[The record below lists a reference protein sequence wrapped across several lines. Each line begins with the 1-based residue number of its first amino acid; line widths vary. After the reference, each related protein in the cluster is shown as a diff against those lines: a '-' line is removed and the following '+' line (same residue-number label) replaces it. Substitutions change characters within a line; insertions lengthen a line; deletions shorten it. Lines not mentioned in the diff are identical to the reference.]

1 MNDSANSAM
10 NADHESIA
18 IGALSWIASDGEL
31 MTRFLGLTGIEPDQI
46 RDVAAEPGFLAA
58 VLDFLLAHE
67 PTLNRFCEDNG
78 LEPKFVARARQR
90 FGDQFVPGPGDYT
103 G

>member
-1 MNDSANSAM
+1 MTQSSDNTMNS
-10 NADHESIA
+10 DHESIA

-46 RDVAAEPGFLAA
+46 RQVASEPGFLAA
-58 VLDFLLAHE
+58 VLDFLLAYE

-78 LEPKFVARARQR
+78 IEPKAVARARQR
-90 FGDQFVPGPGDYT
+90 FGGQSVPGPGDYT

>member
-1 MNDSANSAM
+1 MTDNAM

-31 MTRFLGLTGIEPDQI
+31 MTRFLALTGIEPDQI
-46 RDVAAEPGFLAA
+46 RAVASEPGFLAA

-67 PTLNRFCEDNG
+67 PTLDRFCNDNDI
-78 LEPKFVARARQR
+78 EPKRVAAARQSI
-90 FGDQFVPGPGDYT
+90 GGLDVPGPGEFT

>member
-1 MNDSANSAM
+1 MSDNTM

-18 IGALSWIASDGEL
+18 IGALSWIASDGEM
-31 MTRFLGLTGIEPDQI
+31 MTRFLALTGIEPDQI
-46 RDVAAEPGFLAA
+46 RAVASEPGFLAV

-67 PTLNRFCEDNG
+67 PTLTRFCDDNALDPKHVAAARKSIGG
-78 LEPKFVARARQR
+78 L
-90 FGDQFVPGPGDYT
+90 DVPGPGDFT

>member
-1 MNDSANSAM
+1 MNEQM

-31 MTRFLGLTGIEPDQI
+31 MTRFLGLTGIEPTQI
-46 RDVAAEPGFLAA
+46 REVAREPGFLAA
-58 VLDFLLAHE
+58 VLDFILGHE
-67 PTLNRFCEDNG
+67 PTLNRFCDDNF

-90 FGDQFVPGPGDYT
+90 FGDMNVPGPGDYT

>member
-1 MNDSANSAM
+1 MNNAM

-18 IGALSWIASDGEL
+18 IGALSWIASDGE
-31 MTRFLGLTGIEPDQI
+31 MMGRFLGLTGIEPSQI
-46 RDVAAEPGFLAA
+46 RSVASEPGFLAA

-67 PTLNRFCEDNG
+67 PTLNRFCDDNDI
-78 LEPKFVARARQR
+78 EPKQVASARRR

-103 G
+103 GP